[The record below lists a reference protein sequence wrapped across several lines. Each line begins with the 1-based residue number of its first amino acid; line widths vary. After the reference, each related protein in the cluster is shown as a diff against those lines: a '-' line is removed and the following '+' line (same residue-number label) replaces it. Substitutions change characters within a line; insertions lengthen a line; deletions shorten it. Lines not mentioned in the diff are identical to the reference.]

1 MEKIVIALNLIMDLI
16 DSNDFINEQEITEFL
31 GSTGFTDYEI
41 RQTLSMLD
49 FNNVGSDPIIRYFC
63 NAEKK
68 KFTQDATQYIQ
79 KILFSGL
86 LDVFS
91 VEEIIEKSLESDAP
105 KVDAEHIKQLVLYSL
120 LEKKALFS
128 FAQSQE
134 DLTN

>member
-16 DSNDFINEQEITEFL
+16 DSKDFVNEQEITEFL
-31 GSTGFTDYEI
+31 GDTGFTDNEI

-49 FNNVGSDPIIRYFC
+49 FNSVGSSPVLRYFC
-63 NAEKK
+63 NSEKK
-68 KFTQDATQYIQ
+68 KLTPDAMQYIQ

-105 KVDAEHIKQLVLYSL
+105 KVDAEHIKQLLLYSL
-120 LEKKALFS
+120 LDKKSAFNLSHS
-128 FAQSQE
+128 FE

>member
-49 FNNVGSDPIIRYFC
+49 FNNSGSDPIIRYFC
-63 NAEKK
+63 NSEKK
-68 KFTQDATQYIQ
+68 KLTQDATHYIQ

-120 LEKKALFS
+120 LEKKSLFS

>member
-31 GSTGFTDYEI
+31 GNTGFTDYEI

-49 FNNVGSDPIIRYFC
+49 FNNVGNPPVIRYFC
-63 NAEKK
+63 NSEKK
-68 KFTQDATQYIQ
+68 KLTQDAMQYVQ

-86 LDVFS
+86 LDIFS
-91 VEEIIEKSLESDAP
+91 VEEIIEKSLESDAI

-120 LEKKALFS
+120 LEKKSAFS
-128 FAQSQE
+128 FFQGME